1 MDFSALL
8 LTLIAVPLVAGL
20 FMAVLPSKAVPR
32 VAYEA
37 IHLLSVTAAC
47 VLSLAVVVHVMA
59 GGKPVDA
66 LGMWLHLDA
75 LGSVF
80 VALIGVIGFLTG
92 LYSVPYVRNDVAI
105 GHMNNARVKQFY
117 LFFSLF
123 IFTMLVVATS
133 NNIILMWVGIEATT
147 LSTVFLVG
155 AYDAKLSLEA
165 AWKYVIVCTAG
176 VAFGLYSTVLIYA
189 NAADVMANPHE
200 AIFMTSIMPY
210 ATQLDGMLVQVAFVF
225 AAIGFGTKAGL
236 FPMHT
241 WLPDAHSEAP
251 SPVSG
256 LLSGVLLKC
265 AMLII
270 MRFYI
275 LACQSIGSQ
284 FPRLVMLIIG
294 ILSVFMAAL
303 AVFSQDDLKRKL
315 AYHSCEN
322 VGIVALFLG
331 FGGPL
336 GIAAALLHCITH
348 GFTKAL
354 LFCISGN
361 VLMKYGTRD
370 LNKISGILKTMPA
383 TGVLMSIGFF
393 ALAGFPPFAMFVSEI
408 TGITAGVI
416 EGQWFV
422 IVVFVIA
429 LTIVVAACAHVVT
442 QAVMGK
448 APESMKK
455 GDVSPVALIPEV
467 VLVALILWFGVAM
480 PQPVLNGIEQ
490 ATAIVLQQ
498 DDTAALHEAPLFR
511 DLFATTDGAHTHD
524 QAMPPASSSK

>member
-1 MDFSALL
+1 MIMDYASLL
-8 LTLIAVPLVAGL
+8 MTLIAAPLL
-20 FMAVLPSKAVPR
+20 FALLMAVLPSKAVPR
-32 VAYEA
+32 PVYEA
-37 IHLLSVTAAC
+37 IHVASIAAVL
-47 VLSLAVVVHVMA
+47 VLSLYVVAQVFSSGHS
-59 GGKPVDA
+59 VDA
-66 LGMWLHLDA
+66 LGLWLHLDA

-80 VALIGVIGFLTG
+80 VALIGVIGCLTG
-92 LYSVPYVRNDVAI
+92 IYSIPYIRHDVET
-105 GHMNNARVKQFY
+105 GHMTPARVKQFY
-117 LFFSLF
+117 VFFSLF
-123 IFTMLVVATS
+123 LFTMLVVAAS

-165 AWKYVIVCTAG
+165 AWKYVVVCTAG

-189 NAADVMANPHE
+189 NAADVMANAHE
-200 AIFMTSIMPY
+200 AVLWTSVVPH
-210 ATQLDGMLVQVAFVF
+210 AAQLDGALVQIAFVF

-275 LACQSIGSQ
+275 LAVQAVGPW
-284 FPRLVMLIIG
+284 FPQTVMLIIG
-294 ILSVFMAAL
+294 IVSVFMAAL

-383 TGVLMSIGFF
+383 TAVLMAIGFF

-408 TGITAGVI
+408 TGIVSGIQGGHWAI
-416 EGQWFV
+416 IALFV
-422 IVVFVIA
+422 VA

-442 QAVMGK
+442 QAVFGK
-448 APESMKK
+448 APEGMEK
-455 GDVSPVALIPEV
+455 GDVSPLALVPEV
-467 VLVALILWFGVAM
+467 VLVCLILWFGVAM
-480 PQPVLNGIEQ
+480 PQPVLNGIED
-490 ATAIVLQQ
+490 ATAIVLQ
-498 DDTAALHEAPLFR
+498 DDGAALHDVPLF
-511 DLFATTDGAHTHD
+511 DQLLNPDQGAS
-524 QAMPPASSSK
+524 APGSSTVRHN